1 MPYLFDALVILGYFA
16 LIIGI
21 GLSQR
26 SKSGS
31 VEGFTL
37 GDRQIAWWAV
47 LASILAAE
55 ISAATFLG
63 APEAGYSRQNW
74 SYAQFAIGTV
84 LARIIVSFLFIPIFY
99 RHGVISLYE
108 FLETRFGPVTRK
120 FASITFMFTRV
131 LAMGT
136 RLYVSAIILVIAVA
150 MWQGGAVDANT
161 KFWLYAGAVV
171 VVTLL
176 TALYTSVGGIRA
188 VIWTDFIQVGVLVA
202 SLGFTIPYL
211 LMKIP
216 GGWSAVS
223 EVIKDPVFFDFA
235 KPAEAGAW
243 AWIKNVFTSEYTIWA
258 AIIGS
263 TFVTM
268 STHGIDQDTVQRM
281 LTAKNRR
288 QSAFATIL
296 SGLIDLPIV
305 SAFIFIGV
313 LLKAYYMAHP
323 AVNLPA
329 ESREVF
335 PFFIMNEMPA
345 GMRGLVTAGILA
357 TAMGSL
363 STALNA
369 LATSLSRDFILP
381 RLPADA
387 PDSKRISVLRWSTV
401 FFAVMIIGV
410 GVWTA
415 WFMAHNPK
423 VEILPLVLG
432 ILGFTFGSLLGVF
445 LLAVLTK
452 TRGSDAGNI
461 IAMLAGMTAVVFLSN
476 VLGVQTKIGIT
487 EPFVLSFPW
496 RITLGTFVTI
506 GIAMLFRTPDSRQAS
521 ARAIDEVHAKAAGA

>member
-1 MPYLFDALVILGYFA
+1 MSYLLDVIVLLAYFAVIL
-16 LIIGI
+16 GI

-26 SKSGS
+26 SRSGS

-37 GDRQIAWWAV
+37 GDREIAWWAV

-63 APEAGYSRQNW
+63 APESGYSRRNW

-84 LARIIVSFLFIPIFY
+84 LARVIVSFLFIPIFY
-99 RHGVISLYE
+99 KHHVISLYE
-108 FLETRFGPVTRK
+108 FLETRFGPMSRK
-120 FASITFMFTRV
+120 FASATFMVTRV

-136 RLYVSAIILVIAVA
+136 RLYVSAIILVMAYA
-150 MWQGGAVDANT
+150 MWTGKAASADT
-161 KFWLYAGAVV
+161 KFWLYAGAVI

-176 TALYTSVGGIRA
+176 TAAYTSVGGIRA

-202 SLGFTIPYL
+202 SLAFTIPFL
-211 LMKIP
+211 LGKLPDGWATVADTIKIP
-216 GGWSAVS
+216 A
-223 EVIKDPVFFDFA
+223 FFDFA
-235 KPAEAGAW
+235 KPAEPGAW
-243 AWIKNVFTSEYTIWA
+243 AWIKNVFTTDYTIWA

-268 STHGIDQDTVQRM
+268 ATHGIDQDTVQRM

-296 SGLIDLPIV
+296 SGIVDLPIV
-305 SAFIFIGV
+305 SSFILIGI
-313 LLKAYYMAHP
+313 LLQAYYQASP
-323 AVNLPA
+323 DPNLPA

-345 GMRGLVTAGILA
+345 GMRGLLTAGILA

-369 LATSLSRDFILP
+369 LATSFSRDFVLP
-381 RLPADA
+381 RLPQDA
-387 PDSKRISVLRWSTV
+387 PESRRIAVLRSSTV
-401 FFAVMIIGV
+401 MFALLIIVV
-410 GVWTA
+410 GIGTA

-423 VEILPLVLG
+423 IEILPVVLG

-445 LLAVLTK
+445 LVAVLTR
-452 TRGSDAGNI
+452 TRGSDAGNV
-461 IAMLAGMTAVVFLSN
+461 LGMTLGILAVVFMSN
-476 VLGVQTKIGIT
+476 PYDIQRLIGIGT
-487 EPFVLSFPW
+487 PFVLAFPW
-496 RITLGTFVTI
+496 RVTLGALVTVSV
-506 GIAMLFRTPDSRQAS
+506 AVLFPTPPHRQAH
-521 ARAIDEVHAKAAGA
+521 RHLAAETQ

>member
-1 MPYLFDALVILGYFA
+1 MPYLLDALVILGYFA

-63 APEAGYSRQNW
+63 APESGYSRQNW

-108 FLETRFGPVTRK
+108 FLETRFGPATRK

-136 RLYVSAIILVIAVA
+136 RLYVSAIILVLAVA

-216 GGWSAVS
+216 GGWGAVAD
-223 EVIKDPVFFDFA
+223 VIKNPVFFDFA
-235 KPAEAGAW
+235 KPAETGAW

-296 SGLIDLPIV
+296 SGIVDLPIV
-305 SAFIFIGV
+305 SAFILIGV
-313 LLKAYYMAHP
+313 LLKAYYLAHP
-323 AVNLPA
+323 NAALPV

-387 PDSKRISVLRWSTV
+387 PDSKRIAVLRWSTV
-401 FFAVMIIGV
+401 FFAFLIIVV
-410 GVWTA
+410 GIWTA

-452 TRGSDAGNI
+452 TRGCDTGNI
-461 IAMLAGMTAVVFLSN
+461 IAMVCGIVAVLFLSN
-476 VLGVQTKIGIT
+476 VLGIQNAVGIK

-506 GIAMLFRTPDSRQAS
+506 GVAILFKTPDSRQAS
-521 ARAIDEVHAKAAGA
+521 ARAIDETHDKS